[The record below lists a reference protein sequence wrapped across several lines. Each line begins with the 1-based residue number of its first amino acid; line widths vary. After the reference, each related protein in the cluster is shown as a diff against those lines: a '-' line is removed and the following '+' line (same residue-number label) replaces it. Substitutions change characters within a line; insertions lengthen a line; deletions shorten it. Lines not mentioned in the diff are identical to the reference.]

1 MVGGGIDVSL
11 ASERAWLAK
20 KEDVF
25 VLQCGGGDGA
35 FLSMPEFLGT
45 QKKMPLVKIN

>member
-1 MVGGGIDVSL
+1 VVGGGGIDVSL

-35 FLSMPEFLGT
+35 FLSMLEAAET
-45 QKKMPLVKIN
+45 QKQMPLLK